1 MERRHGNW
9 LPSSI
14 DCQKGGRG
22 GRGTDRDQ
30 QTLGVGGAGPA
41 VPILDSTVT
50 CHRHGHVCPTPSC
63 RCQAGIRS
71 PHTAD
76 TRVAETLTDKHIT
89 YKGGQPSADGDTD
102 TSHTKTQG

>member
-14 DCQKGGRG
+14 GCQEGGEG
-22 GRGTDRDQ
+22 EGQTGTSRP
-30 QTLGVGGAGPA
+30 LGWGVPGPRPLSRA
-41 VPILDSTVT
+41 RAVT
-50 CHRHGHVCPTPSC
+50 CHRHGHVCPTPGC
-63 RCQAGIRS
+63 RCQAGVRS
-71 PHTAD
+71 PHMAD

-89 YKGGQPSADGDTD
+89 YKGGQPSADGDTN